1 MCFLRG
7 GRNGCKK
14 ERAFRLGWLTRLLPA
29 VQRFCVDL
37 LMKNDKIVG
46 RTLPACLRPS
56 DMNSITVLSI
66 PELDF
71 RVPFSLIVKRGRK
84 LNAREQ
90 LFKHMILDCYR

>member
-1 MCFLRG
+1 
-7 GRNGCKK
+7 
-14 ERAFRLGWLTRLLPA
+14 
-29 VQRFCVDL
+29 
-37 LMKNDKIVG
+37 
-46 RTLPACLRPS
+46 
-56 DMNSITVLSI
+56 MNSITVLSI